1 MSHLTKL
8 YRAMVGS
15 GLVGYW
21 ETHTATLISTMS
33 KPTWFSLAKKK
44 KPYVNL
50 RPEPTRVSTLKPLPI
65 LWWAPSA
72 SLSILPAWG
81 CTWHLGLRPTQ
92 HVRPLTQ
99 LSSTVGRIIISWSS
113 SIWPG
118 LSTHF
123 PLLSGSAWCTVT
135 QDRGPLI
142 MEDGGDEQARD
153 VEVKSRV

>member
-1 MSHLTKL
+1 MLSHLTKL

-21 ETHTATLISTMS
+21 ETQTATLISTMS
-33 KPTWFSLAKKK
+33 KPTWISGLN
-44 KPYVNL
+44 P
-50 RPEPTRVSTLKPLPI
+50 PRVSTLKPLAF

-72 SLSILPAWG
+72 SLSIRPAWG

-92 HVRPLTQ
+92 HVRRLTQ
-99 LSSTVGRIIISWSS
+99 LSSTVGRKIISWSS

-142 MEDGGDEQARD
+142 MEGT
-153 VEVKSRV
+153 VVMSKLVM